1 MASGQC
7 HNVAL
12 SNLVP
17 DNTKCQEFLIKKN
30 RSATAGKS
38 KAERTG
44 TCAGVMGTTL
54 RLSESSAVSVI
65 SGDIPR
71 IYG

>member
-44 TCAGVMGTTL
+44 TCAGV
-54 RLSESSAVSVI
+54 
-65 SGDIPR
+65 
-71 IYG
+71 